1 MNDLKLA
8 LRYCHYIDLMGTV
21 KDLINSNTCLK
32 ELMELTDIHK
42 QLDNLREMF
51 QKPLEDLKVMLNE

>member
-1 MNDLKLA
+1 MKDVDLS
-8 LRYCHYIDLMGTV
+8 LRYMYYIDLMGTV

-32 ELMELTDIHK
+32 ELLELSDIHK

-51 QKPLEDLKVMLNE
+51 QKPLEDLKEMLK